1 MSEPLRAILENPA
14 VTVTTQVLEEA
25 AGKSGMRTMLQDGM
39 LKVIAGQ
46 TTLDELYRVV
56 G

>member
-1 MSEPLRAILENPA
+1 MSDAISHLLSDPKLIVN
-14 VTVTTQVLEEA
+14 TQAIEA
-25 AGKSGMRTMLQDGM
+25 AATKSGMLTILQDGM